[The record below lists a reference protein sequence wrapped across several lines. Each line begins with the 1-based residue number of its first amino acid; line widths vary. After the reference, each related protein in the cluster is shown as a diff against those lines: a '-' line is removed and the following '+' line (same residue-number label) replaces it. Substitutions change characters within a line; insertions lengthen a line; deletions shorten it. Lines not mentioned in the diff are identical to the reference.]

1 MQGER
6 LQLKHLIEAN
16 NLQRIPWV
24 ARVLAALEHGMISE
38 AMARN
43 LLRAIEPL
51 VRDAIDH
58 PNFLHPAPEH
68 AELYPSMA
76 PDIEI
81 GHLVDRPDVRFG
93 LRLADRPRS
102 ILIAGNAGAGKTTA
116 ILNAVG
122 GAEQLRQQDPSRR
135 MSFIIADKKLDYTGL
150 PDQFG
155 ANWIRVS
162 VYDQCRIG
170 LNAPDGVPPKAWV
183 NIVAS
188 IFSARA
194 GMIAAW
200 TAFAA
205 VLWWLLGVLNAD
217 PNHPTRWP
225 SLQLVLDVLNAAPE
239 KLFAAKSEYVGTL
252 KTALQTAVQSVDTF
266 DCFGGLDLERNVIQP
281 GKSIVIE
288 MPNVTPA
295 WIRQLIQDLLIAQL
309 IYGRIHRAQKNGN
322 GAEAI
327 LVMDEA
333 DQDATLESDRRFP
346 DQMSPL
352 SLLLRMGREFGLMVI
367 VGASRLNHLSPY
379 VLLEPS
385 YHLIL
390 NQSDAAS
397 ILAARN
403 TLLLPPG
410 AEQMLPGLQP
420 GMCIVRENGG
430 PWPHPMLCQLDP
442 PSQGGTRTT
451 QPYDQHPFIEAKRLA
466 ELPEAQKPLHELIAS
481 IRTTRLKAAPV
492 SSGALP
498 QHSHAL
504 LHAAAVQPFA
514 PVARLWEATGQVPS
528 PEAQKVARKA
538 LEQRAFAAFEEIRC
552 GRRNMLLIRII
563 DPGWEFLGRT
573 PPSNQGRGG
582 IAHTHLAHWIAAVG
596 QARGYTTATEWI
608 VPGTTH
614 PVDAV
619 WTIDGKHHAF
629 ECVVTCEGNLKDHIR
644 ACFADSSA
652 VETFTIVLLQK
663 AILDSV
669 RKQLAADPESAP
681 FLDHIRFDVAE
692 FYLKELWK

>member
-1 MQGER
+1 VQGAA
-6 LQLKHLIEAN
+6 LQLKRLIDEH
-16 NLQRIPWV
+16 NLQRAPWV
-24 ARVLAALEHGMISE
+24 ARVLAAIEHGMISD

-43 LLRAIEPL
+43 LLHAIEPL
-51 VRDAIDH
+51 VRDALDH

-68 AELYPSMA
+68 SELYPSA
-76 PDIEI
+76 PPDIEI

-102 ILIAGNAGAGKTTA
+102 ILIAGNSGAGKTTVA
-116 ILNAVG
+116 RNIILQTDSIGTTVIVFD
-122 GAEQLRQQDPSRR
+122 RKQDY
-135 MSFIIADKKLDYTGL
+135 IDL
-150 PDQFG
+150 PDLCHSD
-155 ANWIRVS
+155 WLRVS
-162 VYDQCRIG
+162 VYDMVRIG
-170 LNAPDGVPPKAWV
+170 LDAPDGVPPKAWV

-239 KLFAAKSEYVGTL
+239 KLFAAKAEYVGTL
-252 KTALQTAVQSVDTF
+252 KTALQTAVQAVDTF
-266 DCFGGLDLERNVIQP
+266 DCFGGLDLERDIIRP

-309 IYGRIHRAQKNGN
+309 IYGRVHRAQKSNR
-322 GAEAI
+322 GAEVI

-430 PWPHPMLCQLDP
+430 PWSHPLLVQLDP
-442 PSQGGTRTT
+442 PSQG
-451 QPYDQHPFIEAKRLA
+451 
-466 ELPEAQKPLHELIAS
+466 
-481 IRTTRLKAAPV
+481 V
-492 SSGALP
+492 
-498 QHSHAL
+498 
-504 LHAAAVQPFA
+504 
-514 PVARLWEATGQVPS
+514 
-528 PEAQKVARKA
+528 
-538 LEQRAFAAFEEIRC
+538 
-552 GRRNMLLIRII
+552 N
-563 DPGWEFLGRT
+563 
-573 PPSNQGRGG
+573 
-582 IAHTHLAHWIAAVG
+582 
-596 QARGYTTATEWI
+596 
-608 VPGTTH
+608 
-614 PVDAV
+614 
-619 WTIDGKHHAF
+619 
-629 ECVVTCEGNLKDHIR
+629 
-644 ACFADSSA
+644 
-652 VETFTIVLLQK
+652 
-663 AILDSV
+663 
-669 RKQLAADPESAP
+669 
-681 FLDHIRFDVAE
+681 
-692 FYLKELWK
+692 